1 VLFCL
6 TLSLMCVCSFNFC
19 EVNKL
24 FIFVA
29 AFVYFLEADINLSSV
44 LEETKHWV
52 PYNPESFTVKFH
64 EH

>member
-1 VLFCL
+1 
-6 TLSLMCVCSFNFC
+6 
-19 EVNKL
+19 VNKL

-64 EH
+64 DQ